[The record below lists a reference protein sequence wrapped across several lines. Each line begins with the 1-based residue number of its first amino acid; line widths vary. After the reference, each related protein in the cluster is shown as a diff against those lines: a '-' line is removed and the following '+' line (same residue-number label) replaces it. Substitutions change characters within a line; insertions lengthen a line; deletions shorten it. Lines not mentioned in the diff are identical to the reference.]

1 MIKKTEFNLSIY
13 LFLLFLVNQVY
24 SQKITKDLPL
34 SKIIDETSGLEIV
47 DDLFITH
54 NDSGGEASLYYLSK
68 KGKIVEKR
76 KLKSTSNKDWEDIT
90 KDDKYLYVSD
100 SGNNYNNRKDLK
112 IYKVPIDKNSNEKN
126 QTIYF
131 KYPEQDSFKINRNTI
146 YDAEGLISVG
156 NNLII
161 FTKNRANKIT
171 EIYSVPKKP
180 GKYDAKKI
188 GSINVQSIVTG
199 ADYSEK
205 HKILALTS
213 TKKFNN
219 YYLIIIDDFSL
230 KNLNDLKIETYEIP
244 IGKTQ
249 VEAIKIIDN
258 NNFWIT
264 SEDEKNS
271 KSARLM
277 KIKL

>member
-1 MIKKTEFNLSIY
+1 MIKKTEFTLSIS
-13 LFLLFLVNQVY
+13 LFLLFFVNQVY

-54 NDSGGEASLYYLSK
+54 NDSGGEASVYYLSK
-68 KGKIVEKR
+68 KGQIVEKR
-76 KLKSTSNKDWEDIT
+76 KLKSTSNNDWEDIT
-90 KDDKYLYVSD
+90 KDDEYLYVSD

-156 NNLII
+156 TNLII

-171 EIYSVPKKP
+171 ELYSVPKKP

-199 ADYSEK
+199 ADYRDDLR
-205 HKILALTS
+205 ILALTS
-213 TKKFNN
+213 TIDFNN
-219 YYLIIIDDFSL
+219 YYLLLLKNFDFSA
-230 KNLNDLKIETYEIP
+230 KPDYTIDMYEIP
-244 IGKTQ
+244 IGKSQ
-249 VEAIKIIDN
+249 VEAIKIIN
-258 NNFWIT
+258 PREFWLT
-264 SEDEKNS
+264 SEDENS
-271 KSARLM
+271 TNSARLFSM
-277 KIKL
+277 KL